1 MEPSA
6 TVPAPL
12 MAAAAMLIPR
22 NQDRMFVFV
31 PVVVA
36 VCFRYV
42 NSAGGLYPL
51 HAAEN
56 ALCCRFCFEIG
67 LQPFKFD
74 QSELSFRAGYLCAY
88 SCPG

>member
-1 MEPSA
+1 MGLEPDDAQAGTIQTVAQNRTVCRVEISLELIAARLAMEPSA

-22 NQDRMFVFV
+22 NQDHIFVFV

-51 HAAEN
+51 HAA
-56 ALCCRFCFEIG
+56 
-67 LQPFKFD
+67 
-74 QSELSFRAGYLCAY
+74 
-88 SCPG
+88 